1 MPTWVKVAIDAWTFA
16 AGVAEGSV
24 FRPVNR
30 AGRVAGDSPCHHTP
44 TRRSRIKNACV
55 RLRAANRGAG
65 HSENRAGFHY
75 S

>member
-1 MPTWVKVAIDAWTFA
+1 
-16 AGVAEGSV
+16 
-24 FRPVNR
+24 VNR

>member
-30 AGRVAGDSPCHHTP
+30 AGRVAGDSPCVPPHTYTP
-44 TRRSRIKNACV
+44 LLEI
-55 RLRAANRGAG
+55 G
-65 HSENRAGFHY
+65 HSSFLVICSLATAWGQY
-75 S
+75 T